1 MDYKAMISARR
12 REAINLRENR
22 GQYTLATK
30 FEEDAEAIE
39 TLLTERD
46 AAVEFLRIGKSRCNC
61 CMHNESSIHEY
72 PCRDCRDCGGMSDY
86 WQWRGPQK
94 HD

>member
-1 MDYKAMISARR
+1 MDYKSMISDRR

-22 GQYTLATK
+22 GQYTLATE
-30 FEEDAEAIE
+30 FEEDADAIK
-39 TLLTERD
+39 TLLAERD
-46 AAVEFLRIGKSRCNC
+46 AAIADIFQSSDSLCNVCKYFPDDFSPICFNCTQIGGLN
-61 CMHNESSIHEY
+61 NN
-72 PCRDCRDCGGMSDY
+72 